1 MEDNNQPNVP
11 PPEVHDPT
19 EDLTEFMSFMRRE
32 NMSHNLATP
41 TNSDFDTVWSS
52 SLRSVSSI
60 TSGLPS
66 NHLYFHHTRQLDI
79 QTSGHYNDSATNM
92 VLTNSLRDC
101 GGVKNIISE
110 EGKKELH
117 EQIYKTDEFINSIC
131 PITQESFVDGDKIT
145 VLPCKHCFY
154 PSGITR
160 WLENDKAE
168 CPVCRHKIS
177 SKEVR
182 NEAEKENDDDTDDE
196 MPTAVDNDSDLSE
209 ELGGDE
215 PDEGDEGD
223 EGDDETYGQLYLPV
237 PPNMQVVGNNI
248 NAFNPLLRQM
258 IENIVRRN
266 MERNITSS
274 IEDASSNIM
283 PNIDQNSIAHDEDT
297 VDLQMALYASII
309 ESHGAEIDADADAVA
324 GASASASASA
334 SAVADVDADTDSEI
348 ED

>member
-11 PPEVHDPT
+11 PPEVHDPN
-19 EDLTEFMSFMRRE
+19 EDLNEFMSFLRRE
-32 NMSHNLATP
+32 NMSSNHAMS
-41 TNSDFDTVWSS
+41 TNSDFDTVLGS

-60 TSGLPS
+60 TPGLPS

-79 QTSGHYNDSATNM
+79 QTISGLSRITGYYHNSATNM

-117 EQIYKTDEFINSIC
+117 EQIYKTDEFINSVC

-182 NEAEKENDDDTDDE
+182 NEAEKENDDTDDE
-196 MPTAVDNDSDLSE
+196 MPTAVDNDSELSE
-209 ELGGDE
+209 ELDGDE
-215 PDEGDEGD
+215 SDEDDEGD
-223 EGDDETYGQLYLPV
+223 DDETYGQLNLPA
-237 PPNMQVVGNNI
+237 PPDMQVIGNNI

-274 IEDASSNIM
+274 IEDASSNII

-297 VDLQMALYASII
+297 VDLQMALYASMI

-324 GASASASASA
+324 GASD
-334 SAVADVDADTDSEI
+334 VADADTDSEM